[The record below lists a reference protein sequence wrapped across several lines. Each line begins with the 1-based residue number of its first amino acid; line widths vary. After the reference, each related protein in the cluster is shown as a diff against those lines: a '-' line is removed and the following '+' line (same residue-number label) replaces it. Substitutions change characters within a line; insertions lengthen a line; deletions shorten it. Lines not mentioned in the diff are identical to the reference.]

1 MVFVLKKPC
10 SSTLKP
16 TYIFISNTKL
26 YAISFI
32 FHNDFVFSCSQ
43 SVINH
48 GLCVNLQL
56 ILFETYL

>member
-1 MVFVLKKPC
+1 MLFPFNFCIVC
-10 SSTLKP
+10 E
-16 TYIFISNTKL
+16 
-26 YAISFI
+26 
-32 FHNDFVFSCSQ
+32 FSCSQ